1 MAAGAAVAAGAA
13 AGGGRCPEVPSAS
26 FLTALLSLLVS
37 APRLLLPPPPP
48 PPGEPEVPLPP
59 SGLALRPAALR
70 RDWEVYRLITYI
82 LVYEHPL
89 SLLSGLVIIWRF
101 AGSFEKSVGTV
112 RHSFFTLVFA
122 FFSALLFVLLETLW
136 ALAGFGGVED
146 PRGFTPVAFAMLG
159 VSSIRTR
166 MRRTLFFGVP
176 VSASVIPWL
185 LLFASWFIPQTS
197 FLSNICGLFIGFI
210 YGLGYCSCLDL
221 SESVALKLDQKF
233 PFSLL
238 RRATVLNYVSGSSV
252 ERRAIQTRKINPVPG
267 SYPTQ
272 SYHSYPMPTLQVIQ
286 MQQHDS
292 TQRVGPWPNND
303 PRSPPAPP
311 PYRPASGQF
320 YVHSPF
326 GIAPVS
332 SNFYPA
338 VSCPSQGSCPPQPP
352 VCQGPGQPT
361 LGHSAT
367 SAPTEGSRV
376 QMQ

>member
-1 MAAGAAVAAGAA
+1 MAAGAAAAAGVA

-37 APRLLLPPPPP
+37 APRLLLPPQPP

-70 RDWEVYRLITYI
+70 RDWEVYRLVTYI

-89 SLLSGLVIIWRF
+89 SLLSGIVIIWRF

-176 VSASVIPWL
+176 VSASVIPWI

-197 FLSNICGLFIGFI
+197 FLSNICGLSIGFI

-221 SESVALKLDQKF
+221 SESVALKLDEKF

-238 RRATVLNYVSGSSV
+238 RRAKLLNYVSGSSV
-252 ERRAIQTRKINPVPG
+252 ERRAIQNRKGAARHNLQSAKGQGTRPWA
-267 SYPTQ
+267 TAQ
-272 SYHSYPMPTLQVIQ
+272 S
-286 MQQHDS
+286 
-292 TQRVGPWPNND
+292 QR
-303 PRSPPAPP
+303 PR
-311 PYRPASGQF
+311 RG
-320 YVHSPF
+320 
-326 GIAPVS
+326 
-332 SNFYPA
+332 
-338 VSCPSQGSCPPQPP
+338 QGSRSTD
-352 VCQGPGQPT
+352 G
-361 LGHSAT
+361 L
-367 SAPTEGSRV
+367 SRRAASTHHL
-376 QMQ
+376 